1 MGRLKGQ
8 NQLYRG
14 RWEDERISVS
24 TNKHAMTIS
33 LMSGIPLNWVKS
45 HYFAIRC
52 KFEKTKQNKKP
63 WRREVKT
70 KVEMT

>member
-1 MGRLKGQ
+1 MGQLKGQ

-14 RWEDERISVS
+14 CWEDERISVS

-52 KFEKTKQNKKP
+52 KFEKKKKP
-63 WRREVKT
+63 GERKSKLRLK
-70 KVEMT
+70 